1 MTPGRKEGYHVPV
14 ENSSDHTAKSEVP
27 IVNSQSTNQ
36 YAKWLEDAAKRRSTK
51 PFEERRIGWIT
62 SLPKE
67 QVVCCGQ
74 SARDLCR
81 LLPLHSRCRVDHG
94 RDGSLLHRE
103 RPLLLALLDH
113 HQHSL
118 HRIRVSF
125 VLPLNRSIAYG
136 VIGLLFLL
144 LLFTAVALKSR
155 SIDHERLLQLAEDLD
170 CVLC

>member
-1 MTPGRKEGYHVPV
+1 M
-14 ENSSDHTAKSEVP
+14 
-27 IVNSQSTNQ
+27 
-36 YAKWLEDAAKRRSTK
+36 
-51 PFEERRIGWIT
+51 
-62 SLPKE
+62 
-67 QVVCCGQ
+67 CCGQ

-81 LLPLHSRCRVDHG
+81 LLLLHSRCRVDHG
-94 RDGSLLHRE
+94 RDGSLLRRE

-125 VLPLNRSIAYG
+125 VFPLNRSIAYG

-170 CVLC
+170 CALC